1 MAFIIT
7 YALVSLSNNVPFPLT
22 PISAGSQ
29 VGLVTFAIRLCLFLH
44 LAGTRDRRQSQ
55 NLPPEILLLIQLFC
69 PLLEQQLYLG

>member
-29 VGLVTFAIRLCLFLH
+29 VGLVTFAIKALFISSL
-44 LAGTRDRRQSQ
+44 GWYKRQKTIPKFSS
-55 NLPPEILLLIQLFC
+55 
-69 PLLEQQLYLG
+69 